1 MSRRFWTRL
10 SPAFRLVK
18 KYTVLKSA
26 PYFLEILDKR
36 VTKGTGVKS
45 LADALGI
52 QPEEVMAIG
61 DQENDIAMIEY
72 AGVGVAM
79 DNAIPAVKEA
89 ANFITKSNLE
99 DGVAYA
105 IENMLN

>member
-1 MSRRFWTRL
+1 M
-10 SPAFRLVK
+10 
-18 KYTVLKSA
+18 
-26 PYFLEILDKR
+26 
-36 VTKGTGVKS
+36 KS
-45 LADALGI
+45 LADTLGI
-52 QPEEVMAIG
+52 KPEEVMAIG
-61 DQENDIAMIEY
+61 DQENDTAMIEY

-105 IENMLN
+105 IEKYVLN